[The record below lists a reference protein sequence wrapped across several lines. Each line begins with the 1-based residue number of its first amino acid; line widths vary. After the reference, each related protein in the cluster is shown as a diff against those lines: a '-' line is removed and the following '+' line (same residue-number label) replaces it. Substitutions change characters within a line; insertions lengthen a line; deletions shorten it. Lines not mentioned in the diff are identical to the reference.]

1 MDTLERAGASRVI
14 ERNRRGKALRVPD
27 AITATPPAATP
38 VAAPGVSVPAIT
50 IERLI
55 LHHLDN
61 RAGEMLL
68 VEAELSLDSSIRALF
83 ASYIAEAIKNA
94 DWQARFF
101 GSQPTAPTEP
111 TTLTMPTMP
120 DLCASLL
127 HDPSAFVAVSQQ
139 MARRLFEQ
147 MLQRP
152 NQINPGDFV
161 VAIYRASG
169 VATSCIA
176 LFKLDPDARL
186 VRDFSVER
194 GRRLVRIS
202 LADNLMPQTVRL
214 KQKCALITPSTDGAD
229 FSVVLL
235 DTLANIHSEGVAVY
249 FYKGFLGAQILPSAR
264 RRTRLFLRASDDWLA
279 DHGAALSPRALM
291 RFYAARRA
299 ALAGETIDL
308 PAFTRAALPEDSNLA
323 DDLLA
328 ALIPNIFDAEFEP
341 HQTRFTVDRATAD
354 PIVQYVTLEMDGG
367 ARLRI
372 PAQRFDDLASIADRR
387 VGGKISL
394 TIETLTL
401 KEVTTT

>member
-27 AITATPPAATP
+27 AVAATQPAATP

-68 VEAELSLDSSIRALF
+68 VEAELSLDTSIRTLF
-83 ASYIAEAIKNA
+83 ASYIAEATKNA
-94 DWQARFF
+94 DWQARFLTNQP
-101 GSQPTAPTEP
+101 GTPTAPA
-111 TTLTMPTMP
+111 MP

-127 HDPSAFVAVSQQ
+127 EDPAAFVAVSQQ
-139 MARRLFEQ
+139 MARRLYEQ

-161 VAIYRASG
+161 AAIYRASG
-169 VATSCIA
+169 AATSCIA

-186 VRDFSVER
+186 VRDFSTER

-229 FSVVLL
+229 FSVMLL

-279 DHGAALSPRALM
+279 DHSAALSPRALM

-308 PAFTRAALPEDSNLA
+308 PTFTTAALPEDSNLV

-328 ALIPNIFDAEFEP
+328 ALIPKIFDAEFEP

-372 PAQRFDDLASIADRR
+372 PAQRFDDLASVADRR
-387 VGGKISL
+387 VGGKFSL